1 MLIDTIMKKTYIAP
15 QVSVKEI
22 NLEGLIAASL
32 QMRNDKTIDTSNP
45 NNQLSDKYNSP
56 WSSSNWE

>member
-1 MLIDTIMKKTYIAP
+1 MKNTYIAP

-32 QMRNDKTIDTSNP
+32 QMRNDKTVDTSDP
-45 NNQLSDKYNSP
+45 NNQLSNKYNSP
-56 WSSSNWE
+56 WDSSNWE